1 MQHINKTNSKAFCF
15 LHATKLAG
23 AKNPANT
30 ARGRHHHL
38 DGRASRNIKTTIGRG
53 ALWQTCEVEIKS
65 N

>member
-1 MQHINKTNSKAFCF
+1 MHHINKTNSNAFYF

-30 ARGRHHHL
+30 ARGRQWHL
-38 DGRASRNIKTTIGRG
+38 DGRTSRNINRTIGWG